1 MNFVG
6 NLGSIDLGG
15 LYMAS
20 GGLLD
25 GGTGPALIVWG
36 YWDTKVSGQGKPL
49 FFLILTTHLEKSH

>member
-1 MNFVG
+1 MGWNMLMTFVG
-6 NLGSIDLGG
+6 NLCLIDLGG

-49 FFLILTTHLEKSH
+49 FF